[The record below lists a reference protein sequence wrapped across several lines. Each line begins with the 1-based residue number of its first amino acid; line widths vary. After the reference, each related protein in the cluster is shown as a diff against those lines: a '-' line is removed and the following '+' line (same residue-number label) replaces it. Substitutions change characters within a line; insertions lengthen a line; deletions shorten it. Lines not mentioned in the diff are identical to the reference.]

1 MKSYI
6 RKAILEKRS
15 KVSVKEVKSL
25 SQKIRTSLFSLKEY
39 KSAKAVMFYV
49 SFNKEV
55 STREMIKEALKTKTV
70 IVPKCVKN
78 EIAPYAIKSIEELK
92 KGTLGI
98 LEPKTKNIFPKEK
111 IDLIIV
117 PGIAFD
123 KRGFRIG
130 YGKGYYDRFLK
141 NLKAKKIAL
150 AFEFQVIKKVPENEK
165 DVPVD
170 MVVTEKRIVECC

>member
-1 MKSYI
+1 MKQLI
-6 RKAILEKRS
+6 RKLILKKRNSLPEK
-15 KVSVKEVKSL
+15 KLL
-25 SQKIRTSLFSLKEY
+25 SFSERIKASLFSAKEY
-39 KSAKAVMFYV
+39 QSAKAVMFYV

-55 STREMIKEALKTKTV
+55 STHKMIIESLKTKIG

-78 EIAPYAIKSIEELK
+78 EIVPHKIQSFSELK

-98 LEPKTKNIFPKEK
+98 LEPKTKKVFPKEK

-141 NLKAKKIAL
+141 NIKAMKIAL
-150 AFEFQVIKKVPENEK
+150 VFEFQVIEKVPNHEK

-170 MVVTEKRIVECC
+170 KIITEKRIIEC